1 MFSASDVAKEIKNVG
16 ELLEKRGQSA
26 GASAMATGM
35 IQNMCIKLAKLSA
48 ANITFEEANSLY
60 DSIKAS
66 VLPDEHKQTLIAKV
80 DSLMSTPLDAEHA
93 TAPASVKPQLCTSIG
108 QYLTQDEWDQ
118 INNPNLSWVAKTNI
132 LIA

>member
-48 ANITFEEANSLY
+48 ANITLPLRKQIPY
-60 DSIKAS
+60 MTAS
-66 VLPDEHKQTLIAKV
+66 KPVCC
-80 DSLMSTPLDAEHA
+80 LMN
-93 TAPASVKPQLCTSIG
+93 TS
-108 QYLTQDEWDQ
+108 
-118 INNPNLSWVAKTNI
+118 KH
-132 LIA
+132 